1 MNIMIMQTLKKENYI
16 LFFGFLYYHFSR
28 RSTK

>member
-1 MNIMIMQTLKKENYI
+1 MIMQTLKKKTIY
-16 LFFGFLYYHFSR
+16 FFGFLYYHFSR

>member
-1 MNIMIMQTLKKENYI
+1 MIMQTLKKENYI
-16 LFFGFLYYHFSR
+16 FFGFLYYYFSR